1 MIEHLNKVSH
11 FSIPCFSFIK
21 MEKDSYFLMWSL
33 QRRNRNNKQ
42 ILFQYKEGNRML
54 NYIAT
59 LSTGPK
65 DLGQG
70 FRMKAGKTFP
80 WFRQTPVCPRY
91 QHG

>member
-11 FSIPCFSFIK
+11 FSISCFSFIK

-59 LSTGPK
+59 LLTGPK

-70 FRMKAGKTFP
+70 FSMKEGKTFP
-80 WFRQTPVCPRY
+80 QFRQTPVCPRY